1 MSARRR
7 SDAAVHDYRVRTWHQ
22 PIVAMLLLTA
32 LIIGIGCL
40 PTVAQGM
47 TYHQARYHTS
57 QAKVRSLIR
66 AEAHTWHYGTA
77 NREALV
83 KLAYRESRW
92 HPWSRSG
99 MHGCWGTFQLR
110 YTMCLGHPW
119 WDATWNTH
127 RAIVYIRHRY
137 GTPVRALAHSL
148 ARGWY

>member
-1 MSARRR
+1 MRAWRAPLAWMLAVATFI
-7 SDAAVHDYRVRTWHQ
+7 AATGYL
-22 PIVAMLLLTA
+22 AFLLHPDTA
-32 LIIGIGCL
+32 F
-40 PTVAQGM
+40 GM

-57 QAKVRSLIR
+57 QAQVRSLIR
-66 AEAHTWHYGTA
+66 TEARTWHYGYA

-92 HPWSRSG
+92 HPWSRSS

-137 GTPVRALAHSL
+137 GTPVRALAHSY
-148 ARGWY
+148 RSGWY

>member
-1 MSARRR
+1 MTR
-7 SDAAVHDYRVRTWHQ
+7 SRTWIGPFAWFAAVFALT
-22 PIVAMLLLTA
+22 IALGFCEMLVHPMTA
-32 LIIGIGCL
+32 H
-40 PTVAQGM
+40 GM

-57 QAKVRSLIR
+57 QATVRSLIR
-66 AEAHTWHYGTA
+66 AEARTWHYGYA

-92 HPWSRSG
+92 HPWSRSS
-99 MHGCWGTFQLR
+99 MHGCWGTFQLH

-137 GTPVRALAHSL
+137 GTPVRALAHSY
-148 ARGWY
+148 AHGWY